1 MNHEK
6 YMKHGKKYR
15 AAVEKMD
22 NNKVYSLEE
31 AVKFLKENK
40 ISKFDETVEVH
51 IKTSIDTKK
60 GDQQVRAMVDLPHG
74 TGKSKKIAVITTTH
88 IKDAKAAGA
97 DIVGGEE
104 LIEEIKSGKIFSAKA
119 GGIDVLVA
127 TPEMMPKLAVVAKI
141 LGPKGLMPNPKT
153 ETVTTKI
160 KETVEALK
168 KGKAAFKNDN
178 SGNIHQAVGK
188 LSFDEAKIIEN
199 IKTFIASVEKA
210 KPAAAKGKLVSNI
223 SVSST
228 MGVGLKIA

>member
-1 MNHEK
+1 
-6 YMKHGKKYR
+6 MKHGKKYR